1 MILMKKILSLMMML
15 LCVSSLFAATP
26 AEQLVDKYKEVK
38 GARNLIAG
46 KTVVRLVRPMMKDYQ
61 IAPLAH
67 KVEELSVLRVDK
79 TSPEVRAKFLKDLKK
94 VFDQYVFGG
103 QSVTRNGT
111 VDAYVHMTS
120 EDTADELVVYNP
132 KIYALY
138 SVSGVFTR
146 EELEKIQKK
155 P

>member
-1 MILMKKILSLMMML
+1 MMML

-46 KTVVRLVRPMMKDYQ
+46 KMVVRLVRPMMKDYQ

-132 KIYALY
+132 KLYALY
-138 SVSGVFTR
+138 SVSGIFTR

>member
-132 KIYALY
+132 KLYALY
-138 SVSGVFTR
+138 SVSGIFTR

>member
-1 MILMKKILSLMMML
+1 MMML

-132 KIYALY
+132 KLYALY
-138 SVSGVFTR
+138 SVSGIFTR

>member
-1 MILMKKILSLMMML
+1 ML
-15 LCVSSLFAATP
+15 LCVSALFAATP
-26 AEQLVDKYKEVK
+26 AEELVDKYKETK
-38 GARNLIAG
+38 GARNLVAG
-46 KTVVRLVRPMMKDYQ
+46 KTIIRLVRPLMKDYQ
-61 IAPLAH
+61 IAPLSH
-67 KVEELSVLRVDK
+67 KVEELSVLRVDR
-79 TSPEVRAKFLKDLKK
+79 TSPEVKERFLDDLQK

-138 SVSGVFTR
+138 SVSGIFTR

>member
-1 MILMKKILSLMMML
+1 MKKILSLMMML

-46 KTVVRLVRPMMKDYQ
+46 KMVVRLVRPMMKDYQ

-132 KIYALY
+132 KLYALY
-138 SVSGVFTR
+138 SVSGIFTR

>member
-1 MILMKKILSLMMML
+1 MKKILSLMMML

-132 KIYALY
+132 KLYALY
-138 SVSGVFTR
+138 SVSGIFTR